1 MSKWTGEYQLTLDTV
16 LDEMVERC
24 RELDLR
30 AAGSQRQLIT
40 DFTVLLTAKTVH
52 SLYSPLRR
60 QWIAL

>member
-1 MSKWTGEYQLTLDTV
+1 V
-16 LDEMVERC
+16 LDEMIERC
-24 RELDLR
+24 RELKLR
-30 AAGSQRQLIT
+30 AAGSDRQLRT